1 MDGYEG
7 ECINQVK
14 RLRQGIAEQWPQ
26 STNKDLVLR
35 VLDEMVS
42 EAIHRGV

>member
-7 ECINQVK
+7 ECINQLK
-14 RLRQGIAEQWPQ
+14 RLRQAIAEQWPQ

-42 EAIHRGV
+42 EAVQAGT